1 MLKQF
6 VFLVKSQSMYSSKY
20 SHLCLKY
27 TFAFS
32 VSIADPFCAKT
43 ALECNPGAILL
54 NIKCR
59 ICVQSKKTIIFNYN
73 GSNDKELTSISHEN

>member
-1 MLKQF
+1 MLPEKHVETIHISCQIT
-6 VFLVKSQSMYSSKY
+6 KYSSKY

-32 VSIADPFCAKT
+32 GSIADLFYAKT

-59 ICVQSKKTIIFNYN
+59 ICVQSKNNLMYIMAQMTK
-73 GSNDKELTSISHEN
+73 D